1 KLNAE
6 QEELNEAVEKADE
19 WSLKKKELN
28 ASLKGLEKESVKL
41 INEKEKTLN
50 LKLKEIDSE
59 KKKRIKDGNTEIK
72 ALQKTLTD
80 LKKASS
86 T

>member
-1 KLNAE
+1 MRCNLTSE
-6 QEELNEAVEKADE
+6 DE
-19 WSLKKKELN
+19 IKNQINSKKEEI
-28 ASLKGLEKESVKL
+28 SKIEEEFKGRSSS
-41 INEKEKTLN
+41 I
-50 LKLKEIDSE
+50 
-59 KKKRIKDGNTEIK
+59 KRNTEIK

>member
-1 KLNAE
+1 
-6 QEELNEAVEKADE
+6 
-19 WSLKKKELN
+19 
-28 ASLKGLEKESVKL
+28 KL

-50 LKLKEIDSE
+50 LKLKELDSE
-59 KKKRIKDGNTEIK
+59 KKKRIKDVNAEIK